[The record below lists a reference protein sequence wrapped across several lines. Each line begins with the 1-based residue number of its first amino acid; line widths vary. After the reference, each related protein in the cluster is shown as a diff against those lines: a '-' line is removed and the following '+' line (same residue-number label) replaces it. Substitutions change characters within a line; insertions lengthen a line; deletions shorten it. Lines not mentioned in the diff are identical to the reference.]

1 MYRKAGL
8 LAGAVL
14 TLGLIFPVGSK
25 AEPNHAGGERLS
37 VFVMTNSA
45 DKNEVVGF
53 VRIADGSL
61 QESRTFATGGRGSGG
76 GTDPLESQGSLVL
89 STDHSLL
96 LAVNAGSG
104 DITVFAVNGSELS
117 RTDRVA
123 SGGSF
128 PNAIVQQGNLVYV
141 LNSGGGSNVTGFRL
155 EQNGKLT
162 RIPGATS
169 FLTTNIARGGSLA
182 FSPNGRFLVVTEKA
196 TNLLDAF
203 PVNEDGTLGD
213 RVITTSAGPG
223 LFAVV
228 FAPNGAAIASETGAA
243 GGFSAISS
251 YAVSANGSLTPITA
265 SLTTAG
271 AATCWQAVTPD
282 GRFVYSSNSATATI
296 SGFAIGNNGTLT
308 ALAGTVVAT
317 LAPGAANLDVAIS
330 SDGQYLQTL
339 NSKAGTVS
347 TFHINQ
353 DGTLT
358 FIGEINGV
366 TANAGFNGIAAL

>member
-1 MYRKAGL
+1 MQKKAAWL
-8 LAGAVL
+8 VGAVL
-14 TLGLIFPVGSK
+14 GLGLIFPLGSN
-25 AEPNHAGGERLS
+25 AEPNHEGSQNLS

-45 DKNEVVGF
+45 EKNEVVGF
-53 VRIADGSL
+53 IRNADGSL
-61 QESRTFATGGRGSGG
+61 QEGRSFATGGRGSGG

-89 STDHSLL
+89 STDHRLL
-96 LAVNAGSG
+96 FAVNGGSG
-104 DITVFAVNGSELS
+104 DITVFAVHGPELS
-117 RTDRVA
+117 RIERVA

-128 PNAIVQQGNLVYV
+128 PNAIAQQGNLVYV
-141 LNSGGGSNVTGFRL
+141 LNSGGGSHVTGFRL
-155 EQNGKLT
+155 EQNGKLA

-169 FLTTNIARGGSLA
+169 YLTTNIARGGSLA
-182 FSPNGRFLVVTEKA
+182 FSPDGRFLVVTEKA
-196 TNLLDAF
+196 TNLLDVF
-203 PVNEDGTLGD
+203 PVNADGTLGE
-213 RVITTSAGPG
+213 RVTTTSAGPG

-243 GGFSAISS
+243 GGLSAISS
-251 YAVSANGSLTPITA
+251 YAVSPNGSLTPITS
-265 SLTTAG
+265 SLSTAG

-296 SGFAIGNNGTLT
+296 SGFAIGNDGSLT

-339 NSKAGTVS
+339 NSRAGTVS

-358 FIGEINGV
+358 FVGEINGV